1 MRRSLNSEGLEIP
14 REHTQM
20 KRDVSA
26 LATILAFALLAFGL
40 TLSCAVARAQS
51 GAGSIQGT
59 VTDPTGA
66 VILGASVQV
75 VNQANGEVVNSK
87 SNNAGFYQAPGLFAG
102 GYTITVT
109 APNMKT
115 YSRRLDLL
123 VAQNAVVNA
132 SLTPGSVSQKVEV
145 SANTVQLT
153 TTDNGTIS
161 ADLDSKRIDQLPM
174 NIRELSFLTI
184 ETTAGLESKG
194 TGNLMVH
201 GLEGESMEFVA
212 DGVPLTNRQFGGIN
226 QVQGTLPDPD
236 AVAEVRVETTDV
248 GAQYA
253 TPGVAIIETKSGTN
267 SIHGSL
273 FETARNNAIGIA
285 KNRNNISGYA
295 APHLVRNEFGASAG
309 GPIVIPHVYDGHNK
323 SFWFGAY
330 ERYSLSNAAAELVA
344 VPTVAE
350 RGGDFSGL
358 TNGSGVYQQLYDPN
372 TTHSDTNCNGTGQ
385 ANPYCRAPFG
395 NGILGSPQN
404 NQIPLSRLSPTS
416 KILYDITP
424 LPGNANNPNVTGSN
438 LSTVNP
444 TYTVIPNYSLRLD
457 HYFNENNRAYVR
469 FTGIQIT
476 SISLRNNPSSPAS
489 LAVDGLP
496 ADANGIA
503 SSPTD
508 TFAGAV
514 GFTHVFSP
522 SFFSETI
529 LSQQWFTQ
537 HNLAGG
543 TPLAD
548 FEKQLGL
555 PNNFG
560 EPGFPEIGDA
570 QILNGNGGFDG
581 TQYQYGLSQIIQ
593 TLDENMTKNLGRHQL
608 QFGGRY
614 RHERF
619 GDLPDEI
626 ADSVNFNG
634 QGTQIYNPSTGTAY
648 SGLANTGSD
657 DSDFFLGNASSYN
670 VTGAPPYEHAH
681 DYEFDAY
688 FQDNFRVR
696 SNLTL
701 NLGLR
706 WEDHPAF
713 WVKNGIFNSFDYKN
727 DAVVLSAPPSTLIA
741 EGYTTQAIITNM
753 ENIGAK
759 YETPQQAGLP
769 STLVEGYPWN
779 FLPRLGFAWQPFG
792 TKVGTVLRGG
802 YGRYIYPV
810 PTRSYL
816 KLPIQNNPLVVGYGQ
831 SFTSSNQTPDG
842 LPNAQLRF
850 PQGSGPWSPTS
861 PFLPIMGV
869 NTTNVVNSSTLN
881 AILPGV
887 GLTTVSPDLPPDVA
901 TETNLTLEQP
911 LKGNSAI
918 RVSWI
923 YTHGSDLDHY
933 YQPNNAPS
941 AFVWEMMTDTAVNT
955 ANGSEATRPYDHTTW
970 GGNTEVQKNGWSNDN
985 ALEVNYERR
994 FHAGIAYQI
1003 IYDWSKAFR
1012 IGGNAFRDSTVDP
1025 AANYLGLGGIAPGTS
1040 YNTNGITNFIA
1051 GGQIAAPALPPPPPA
1066 GTPLWEQYHALNR
1079 FEDYIVD
1086 TAVPK
1091 QHVKFNGI
1099 IDLPFGRNK
1108 RFLGNVNR
1116 WENEIVGGW
1125 QIAGD
1130 GQVISQDFAV
1140 ANGNWGTTNPIHY
1153 YKHGLNI
1160 TDCQSTCQPA
1170 KLWFN
1175 GFIAPTTGAMAKIS
1189 GLPSGYTVGSAS
1201 SPAYSSPINFTGT
1214 NGVITGT
1221 NNNVTVT
1228 GPKAT
1233 FANQGFSPGPIGS
1246 NPFSHTVLNGPFNYN
1261 VDLSAFKVFSITD
1274 TVNLRVNV
1282 DAFNAFNIQG
1292 YNNPNTTTGEILY
1305 APGAIGAS
1313 SYWTPRQLQ
1322 LTARVTF

>member
-1 MRRSLNSEGLEIP
+1 MTDAERLTEHPLRRWGLQVLI
-14 REHTQM
+14 
-20 KRDVSA
+20 VF
-26 LATILAFALLAFGL
+26 LAAIACASSGL
-40 TLSCAVARAQS
+40 AQS

-66 VILGASVQV
+66 VIPGASVQV
-75 VNQANGEVVNSK
+75 VNQANGEVVNTK
-87 SNNAGFYQAPGLFAG
+87 SNGAGFYQAPGLFTG
-102 GYTITVT
+102 SYTITVT

-115 YSRRLDLL
+115 YSRKLDLQ
-123 VAQNAVVNA
+123 VAQNAVINA
-132 SLTPGSVSQKVEV
+132 SLTPGAVSQKVEV
-145 SANTVQLT
+145 NANAVQLV

-161 ADLDSKRIDQLPM
+161 STLDSSRIKQLPM

-184 ETTAGLESKG
+184 ETTPGLESKG

-236 AVAEVRVETTDV
+236 AVSEVTVETTDV

-253 TPGVAIIETKSGTN
+253 TPGVAIITTKSGTN
-267 SIHGSL
+267 AIHGSL

-285 KNRNNISGYA
+285 KNRNDNGSSG

-323 SFWFGAY
+323 SFWFFAY
-330 ERYSLSNAAAELVA
+330 ERYSLSNAASELVA
-344 VPTVAE
+344 VPTAAE

-372 TTHSDTNCNGTGQ
+372 TTHYDTNCNGTGQ
-385 ANPYCRAPFG
+385 TNPYCRTPFG
-395 NGILGSPQN
+395 NGVLGSAQN

-457 HYFNENNRAYVR
+457 HYFNENNRAYIR
-469 FTGIQIT
+469 FTGIEIS
-476 SISLRNNPSSPAS
+476 SIALRNNPSSPAS
-489 LAVDGLP
+489 LAADGLP
-496 ADANGIA
+496 ANANGIT

-508 TFAGAV
+508 TFAGAL

-570 QILNGNGGFDG
+570 QILGGHGGFDG

-608 QFGGRY
+608 QFGGRF

-634 QGTQIYNPSTGTAY
+634 QGTGIYNPSTGTSY
-648 SGLANTGSD
+648 SALANTGSD

-670 VTGAPPYEHAH
+670 VSASPPYEHAH

-696 SNLTL
+696 PNLTL

-713 WVKNGIFNSFDYKN
+713 WVKNGLFNSFDYKN

-753 ENIGAK
+753 ENNGAK

-779 FLPRLGFAWQPFG
+779 FLPRFGVAWQPFG
-792 TKVGTVLRGG
+792 TRIGTVLRGG

-816 KLPIQNNPLVVGYGQ
+816 KIPIQNNPLVVGYGQ
-831 SFTSSNQTPDG
+831 SFTSQNQTPDG

-861 PFLPIMGV
+861 SFLPIMGV

-901 TETNLTLEQP
+901 TETNVTVEQP

-933 YQPNNAPS
+933 YNPNNAPS
-941 AFVWEMMTDTAVNT
+941 SFVWEMMTDTAVNT

-970 GGNTEVQKNGWSNDN
+970 GGLTEVQKNGWSNDN
-985 ALEVNYERR
+985 ALEVDYERR
-994 FHAGIAYQI
+994 FHNGVAYQI

-1012 IGGNAFRDSTVDP
+1012 IGGNAFRDGTVDP

-1040 YNTNGITNFIA
+1040 YNTTGITNFIA
-1051 GGQIAAPALPPPPPA
+1051 GGQIVAPALPPPPPA
-1066 GTPLWEQYHALNR
+1066 GHPLWEQYHALNR
-1079 FEDYIVD
+1079 FEDYLVD
-1086 TAVPK
+1086 TSVP
-1091 QHVKFNGI
+1091 QHHVKFNGI
-1099 IDLPFGRNK
+1099 IDLPFGQNK

-1130 GQVISQDFAV
+1130 GQVISQNFAV

-1153 YKHGLNI
+1153 YKHGLKI

-1175 GFIAPTTGAMAKIS
+1175 GFIAPTAGAMGKIS
-1189 GLPSGYTVGSAS
+1189 GLPSGYAVNSST

-1246 NPFSHTVLNGPFNYN
+1246 NPFSHTILNGPFNYN
-1261 VDLSAFKVFSITD
+1261 VDLSVFKVFPITE
-1274 TVNLRVNV
+1274 TVNLRFNV

-1292 YNNPNTTTGEILY
+1292 YNNPNSTTGEILY
-1305 APGAIGAS
+1305 AAGGIGAS
-1313 SYWTPRQLQ
+1313 SYWTPRQIQ
-1322 LTARVTF
+1322 LTGRLTF